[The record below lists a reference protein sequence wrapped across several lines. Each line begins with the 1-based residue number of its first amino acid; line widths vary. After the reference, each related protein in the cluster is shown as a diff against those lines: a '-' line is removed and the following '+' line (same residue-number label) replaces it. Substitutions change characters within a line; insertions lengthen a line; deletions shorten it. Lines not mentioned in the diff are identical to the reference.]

1 MADDKKLDF
10 KKLGSRKKETSKP
23 QKPKKVYQEVTQP
36 PANDKKV
43 AAKAPAPKPK
53 VPKKVGRKS
62 WKQAGVEYTRV
73 AFDTPIDTRQ
83 KLKQLLVGKFY
94 GKYISQDEMINV
106 AINDFIKKHS

>member
-10 KKLGSRKKETSKP
+10 KKLGNRKKKTTKP
-23 QKPKKVYQEVTQP
+23 QTPKKVYQEVTQP
-36 PANDKKV
+36 LASDTVEKKT
-43 AAKAPAPKPK
+43 AAPKEK
-53 VPKKVGRKS
+53 KKVGRKS
-62 WKQAGVEYTRV
+62 WKKAGVEYTRV
-73 AFDTPIDTRQ
+73 AFDTPVGTRQ